1 MKDFKVISLTKTYG
15 VKTLFKN
22 ISFTIREGE
31 HIGLIG
37 KNGTGKSSLLSIL
50 AKKDVADSGEIE
62 CANHYTIG
70 YLSQNPNLNEED
82 TVFDAVYNGQSP
94 LLHIVKCYEK
104 ALQKLNEDSTNQ
116 AYQQAFQKWEAQM
129 TNENAWDYDVK
140 IKTILTKLG
149 IHQLNQQ
156 IKSLSGGQKKR
167 VGIAQV
173 LIQNPDLLILDEP
186 TNHLDYESILWL
198 EEYLK
203 VYTGALL
210 LVTHD
215 RYFLENVVSKIIEL
229 DNSDVKTYLGNYE
242 SYLEQKATYLSIQEK
257 IADKQNKLYQSELS
271 WIRRGAQARTTK
283 QKARIERFETLE
295 KVVKTKHDKTDMNL
309 DVDSTRLGKRVFE
322 LEQVSLSIANQQVL
336 HHFTYIIQNRDRI
349 GILGNNGVGK
359 STILNALSGE
369 IPFVSGVFKIG
380 QTVKIGYYKQ
390 ESEDLPLNKR
400 VVQYLQEV
408 AEEVEV
414 KDGVKVSVTELLEQ
428 FLFPRYMHGELIS
441 SLSGGERKRLYLLK
455 ILLEKPNVLLLD
467 EPTNDLDIATLQ
479 VLENYLETF
488 AGAVIVVSHDRYFLD
503 RVCPKLLY
511 LKGNGECMSYLGLAS
526 DILKNITTEKE
537 VKSISKTVKVSNQT
551 PIKKMSYHEKKE
563 WENIEVDIEQLEQ
576 EIKNVQQEM
585 QEKASDFSQLQHL
598 QVILDDLE
606 SQLLFK
612 MERWEYLSELSN
624 Q

>member
-1 MKDFKVISLTKTYG
+1 M
-15 VKTLFKN
+15 
-22 ISFTIREGE
+22 
-31 HIGLIG
+31 
-37 KNGTGKSSLLSIL
+37 
-50 AKKDVADSGEIE
+50 
-62 CANHYTIG
+62 
-70 YLSQNPNLNEED
+70 
-82 TVFDAVYNGQSP
+82 
-94 LLHIVKCYEK
+94 
-104 ALQKLNEDSTNQ
+104 
-116 AYQQAFQKWEAQM
+116 
-129 TNENAWDYDVK
+129 
-140 IKTILTKLG
+140 
-149 IHQLNQQ
+149 
-156 IKSLSGGQKKR
+156 
-167 VGIAQV
+167 
-173 LIQNPDLLILDEP
+173 
-186 TNHLDYESILWL
+186 DYESILWL

-257 IADKQNKLYQSELS
+257 IADKQNKLYQSELA

-309 DVDSTRLGKRVFE
+309 DMDSTRLGKRVFE

-359 STILNALSGE
+359 STVLNALSGE

-400 VVQYLQEV
+400 VVHYLQEV

-503 RVCPKLLY
+503 RVCQKLLY

-563 WENIEVDIEQLEQ
+563 WENIEIDIEQLEQ

-585 QEKASDFSQLQHL
+585 QENASDFSQLQQL

>member
-116 AYQQAFQKWEAQM
+116 SHQQAFQKWEAQM

-149 IHQLNQQ
+149 IHQLNQP

-257 IADKQNKLYQSELS
+257 IADKQNKLYQSELA

-309 DVDSTRLGKRVFE
+309 DMDSTRLGKRVFE

-359 STILNALSGE
+359 STVLNALSGE

-503 RVCPKLLY
+503 RVCQKLLY
-511 LKGNGECMSYLGLAS
+511 LNGNGECMSYLGLAS

-563 WENIEVDIEQLEQ
+563 WENIEADIEQLEQ

-585 QEKASDFSQLQHL
+585 QENASNFSQLQQL